1 MKKSMAL
8 STLLIVAMH
17 SALVSAVDPT
27 SCYWCVSLGKTWN
40 STSNACAPS
49 GYPIT
54 SAKECTSIL
63 EFNGLD
69 LVINKGYNG
78 VEKVYNGSS

>member
-1 MKKSMAL
+1 MRKLIAL

-17 SALVSAVDPT
+17 SALVSAIDPT

-40 STSNACAPS
+40 SKDNTCAATGNA
-49 GYPIT
+49 IT
-54 SAKECTSIL
+54 TAKECTSIL

-69 LVINKGYNG
+69 KVIDKGYNG
-78 VEKVYNGSS
+78 VESVYKGSS